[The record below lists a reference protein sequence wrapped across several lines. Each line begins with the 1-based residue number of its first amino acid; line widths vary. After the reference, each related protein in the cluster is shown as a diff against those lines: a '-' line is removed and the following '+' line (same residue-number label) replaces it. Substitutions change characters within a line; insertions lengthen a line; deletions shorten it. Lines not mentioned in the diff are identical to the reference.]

1 MESDKIRKSA
11 RPTALLAAGVIAGAV
26 GAGTLAANAAS
37 SPSPSATSSPGSS
50 YAATPDG
57 RGGHPAETPLTG
69 TTKSK
74 VEAAVLAK
82 YPNAKI
88 ERTET
93 DSDGV
98 YESHITTAAGQH
110 LTVQVDKNY
119 AVTGTQTFAGGR
131 GHGPGGPGGHGNE
144 TPLTGTTK
152 SKVEAA
158 VLAKYPNAKI
168 ERTETDSDGVYESH
182 ITTASGQQVTVEVD
196 KSYAVTGTETH
207 G

>member
-1 MESDKIRKSA
+1 MGSDKIRKSA

-82 YPNAKI
+82 YPNAK
-88 ERTET
+88 TE
-93 DSDGV
+93 
-98 YESHITTAAGQH
+98 
-110 LTVQVDKNY
+110 
-119 AVTGTQTFAGGR
+119 
-131 GHGPGGPGGHGNE
+131 P
-144 TPLTGTTK
+144 
-152 SKVEAA
+152 
-158 VLAKYPNAKI
+158 
-168 ERTETDSDGVYESH
+168 TETDSDGVYESH